1 MDQSY
6 DRINRDLAETRTF
19 LACVCGNILNGKC
32 ENKLS
37 ADNRVYSAQIL
48 LNIYEAL
55 EEYNKQ
61 YNPNST
67 LNILFDDCCTMN
79 RFIENY
85 IDTLPK

>member
-1 MDQSY
+1 MDQAY
-6 DRINRDLAETRTF
+6 NTINRFLSETRTF
-19 LACVCGNILNGKC
+19 LSCVCGNILNGKC
-32 ENKLS
+32 ENTLS

-55 EEYNKQ
+55 VEYNKQ